1 MNRTESIKKQKLS
14 RQNKKSTV
22 YMYIYQEP
30 LRLRWKNICC
40 CAWRCCTPPLVR
52 CSDASQ
58 TTTNLTPGH
67 HHATFRVEAGK
78 TALCG
83 GSHSA

>member
-1 MNRTESIKKQKLS
+1 
-14 RQNKKSTV
+14 
-22 YMYIYQEP
+22 MYIYQEP

-58 TTTNLTPGH
+58 ITDDDESYSRITTQLSAWKREKP
-67 HHATFRVEAGK
+67 
-78 TALCG
+78 
-83 GSHSA
+83 HSVAAVIRANFHYRSDKARHNEQDITEHS